1 MTPGVI
7 LSMLY
12 CGAAFGGSF
21 LFMRIAAPDLPAPV
35 VAFLRVTIAAAVLL
49 IVSGPRAGEALGALR
64 REWRKFAVLGV
75 FMTGGPFL
83 LFAAAE
89 QTITA
94 GLGAVL
100 NATTPMWTVL
110 IVTVW
115 LRQRLTVA
123 RVAAIIVGFAG
134 VAVIVGAE
142 SLRIGPEAWTGVIL
156 ATVAASLYGIGLTFA
171 RRNMGAH
178 EPIPLAFGQL
188 AAGSV
193 LLAPFALL
201 TAGDA
206 HPTLASMSA
215 ILGISI
221 VSTAIAWPLLF
232 RLNRQVGPLA
242 TSTIP
247 FLNPIFGVLW
257 GALFLHEAVTAS
269 LLGGGLLVFVALAL
283 ILDIRPRRF
292 ARAVPPA

>member
-21 LFMRIAAPDLPAPV
+21 LFMRVAAPDLPPPV
-35 VAFLRVTIAAAVLL
+35 VAFLRIGIAAVALL
-49 IVSGPRAGEALGALR
+49 LVSGTPALR
-64 REWRKFAVLGV
+64 ALRQDWRKFAFLGV

-110 IVTVW
+110 IVFFW
-115 LRQRLTVA
+115 LKQPLTAA
-123 RVAAIIVGFAG
+123 RIAAIVIGFAG
-134 VAVIVGAE
+134 VGVIVGTE
-142 SLRIGPEAWTGVIL
+142 GLRIGPDAWVGVAL

-171 RRNMGAH
+171 RRNLSGH
-178 EPIPLAFGQL
+178 EPLELAFGQL
-188 AAGSV
+188 AAGAI
-193 LLAPFALL
+193 LLSPFALL
-201 TAGDA
+201 TSGSA
-206 HPTLASMSA
+206 HPTVASGAA
-215 ILGISI
+215 ILGIAI
-221 VSTAIAWPLLF
+221 FSTAIAWPLLF

-257 GALFLHEAVTAS
+257 GALFLHEAVTPS
-269 LLGGGLLVFVALAL
+269 LLGGGLLVFIALAL
-283 ILDIRPRRF
+283 ILDVRPRRT
-292 ARAVPPA
+292 ARVTSA

>member
-1 MTPGVI
+1 MTPGVV

-21 LFMRIAAPDLPAPV
+21 LFMRVAAPDLPPPV
-35 VAFLRVTIAAAVLL
+35 VAFLRIGIAALALL
-49 IVSGPRAGEALGALR
+49 LVSRGPALR
-64 REWRKFAVLGV
+64 ALRQDWRKFAFLGV

-110 IVTVW
+110 IVYFW
-115 LRQRLTVA
+115 LKQPLTPA
-123 RVAAIIVGFAG
+123 RVAAIVIGFAG
-134 VAVIVGAE
+134 VGVIVGTE
-142 SLRIGPEAWTGVIL
+142 GLRIGPDAWVGVGL
-156 ATVAASLYGIGLTFA
+156 ATLAASLYGIGLTFA
-171 RRNMGAH
+171 RRNLSGH
-178 EPIPLAFGQL
+178 EPLELAFGQL
-188 AAGSV
+188 AAGAV

-201 TAGDA
+201 TSGSA
-206 HPTLASMSA
+206 HPTVASGAA
-215 ILGISI
+215 ILGIAI
-221 VSTAIAWPLLF
+221 FSTAIAWPLLF

-257 GALFLHEAVTAS
+257 GALFLHEAVTPS
-269 LLGGGLLVFVALAL
+269 LLGGGLLVFTALAL
-283 ILDIRPRRF
+283 ILDIRPRRA
-292 ARAVPPA
+292 ARVTAAS

>member
-1 MTPGVI
+1 MTPAVV

-21 LFMRIAAPDLPAPV
+21 LFMRVAAPDLPPAV
-35 VAFLRVTIAAAVLL
+35 VAFLRIAIASLVLL
-49 IVSGPRAGEALGALR
+49 AVSGRPALR
-64 REWRKFAVLGV
+64 ALRADWRKFAFLGV

-110 IVTVW
+110 IVFFW
-115 LRQRLTVA
+115 LGQPLTAA
-123 RVAAIIVGFAG
+123 RIAAIVIGFAG
-134 VAVIVGAE
+134 VAVIVGTE
-142 SLRIGPEAWTGVIL
+142 GLRIGPDAWTGVVF

-171 RRNMGAH
+171 RRNMGQH
-178 EPIPLAFGQL
+178 PPVQLAFGQL
-188 AAGSV
+188 AAGAI

-201 TAGDA
+201 TSGDA
-206 HPTLASMSA
+206 HPTAASA
-215 ILGISI
+215 AAVLGIAI

-232 RLNRQVGPLA
+232 RLNRQVGPLV

-257 GALFLHEAVTAS
+257 GALFLHEAVTPT
-269 LLGGGLLVFVALAL
+269 LIGGGALVFVALAL
-283 ILDIRPRRF
+283 ILDVLPRRRPGPVS
-292 ARAVPPA
+292 A

>member
-1 MTPGVI
+1 MTPAVV

-21 LFMRIAAPDLPAPV
+21 LFMRVAAPDLPPPV
-35 VAFLRVTIAAAVLL
+35 VAFLRIGIASLVLL
-49 IVSGPRAGEALGALR
+49 IVSGRPALR
-64 REWRKFAVLGV
+64 ALREDWRKFAFLGV

-110 IVTVW
+110 IVFFW
-115 LRQRLTVA
+115 LGQPLTAA
-123 RVAAIIVGFAG
+123 RIAAIVIGFAG
-134 VAVIVGAE
+134 VAVIVGTE
-142 SLRIGPEAWTGVIL
+142 GLRIGPEAWTGVGL
-156 ATVAASLYGIGLTFA
+156 ATLAASLYGIGLTFA
-171 RRNMGAH
+171 RRNMGQH
-178 EPIPLAFGQL
+178 PPIQLAFGQL
-188 AAGSV
+188 AAGAV

-201 TAGDA
+201 TSGDA
-206 HPTLASMSA
+206 HPTAASA
-215 ILGISI
+215 AAVFGIAI

-232 RLNRQVGPLA
+232 RLNRQVGPLV

-257 GALFLHEAVTAS
+257 GALFLHEAVTPT
-269 LLGGGLLVFVALAL
+269 LIGGGALVFVALAL
-283 ILDIRPRRF
+283 ILDVRPRR
-292 ARAVPPA
+292 RPGPAPA

>member
-1 MTPGVI
+1 F
-7 LSMLY
+7 
-12 CGAAFGGSF
+12 AF
-21 LFMRIAAPDLPAPV
+21 
-35 VAFLRVTIAAAVLL
+35 
-49 IVSGPRAGEALGALR
+49 
-64 REWRKFAVLGV
+64 LGV

-115 LRQRLTVA
+115 LRQPLTLA
-123 RVAAIIVGFAG
+123 RIAAIVIGFAG
-134 VAVIVGAE
+134 VAVIVGTE
-142 SLRIGPEAWTGVIL
+142 SLRIGPEAWNGVVL
-156 ATVAASLYGIGLTFA
+156 ATVAASLYGFGLTFA
-171 RRNMGAH
+171 RRNMQAY

-193 LLAPFALL
+193 LLTPFALA
-201 TAGDA
+201 TAGAA
-206 HPTLASMSA
+206 HPTLGSMSA
-215 ILGISI
+215 ILGIAI
-221 VSTAIAWPLLF
+221 LSTAIAWPLLF

-242 TSTIP
+242 TSTVP

-257 GALFLHEAVTAS
+257 GALFLSEAVTPS
-269 LLGGGLLVFVALAL
+269 LLGGGLLVFIALAL
-283 ILDIRPRRF
+283 ILDVRPWRF
-292 ARAVPPA
+292 AWRSAT

>member
-21 LFMRIAAPDLPAPV
+21 LFMRIAAPDLPPPA
-35 VAFLRVTIAAAVLL
+35 VAFLRVSIAAAVLL
-49 IVSGPRAGEALGALR
+49 LISGTTALQAFR
-64 REWRKFAVLGV
+64 RDWRRFAFLGV

-110 IVTVW
+110 IVAIW
-115 LRQRLTVA
+115 LRQPLTLA
-123 RVAAIIVGFAG
+123 RVAAIVIGFAG
-134 VAVIVGAE
+134 VAVIVGTE
-142 SLRIGPEAWTGVIL
+142 GLRIGPEAWTGVGL
-156 ATVAASLYGIGLTFA
+156 ASVAASLYGIGLTFA
-171 RRNMGAH
+171 RRHMSGHA
-178 EPIPLAFGQL
+178 PVALAFGQL
-188 AAGSV
+188 AAGAL

-201 TAGDA
+201 TAGEA
-206 HPTLASMSA
+206 HPTVASAAA
-215 ILGISI
+215 IFGIAI

-257 GALFLHEAVTAS
+257 GALFLREAVTPT

-283 ILDIRPRRF
+283 ILDVRPRRA
-292 ARAVPPA
+292 ARPTPA

>member
-21 LFMRIAAPDLPAPV
+21 LFMRVAAPDLPAPV
-35 VAFLRVTIAAAVLL
+35 VAFLRVTIAAAALL
-49 IVSGPRAGEALGALR
+49 LVSGSGAPEVLRAMR
-64 REWRKFAVLGV
+64 RDWRKFAFLGV
-75 FMTGGPFL
+75 SMTGGPFL

-94 GLGAVL
+94 GLGSVL

-115 LRQRLTVA
+115 LRQPLTLA
-123 RVAAIIVGFAG
+123 RIAAIAIGFAG
-134 VAVIVGAE
+134 VAVIVGTE
-142 SLRIGPEAWTGVIL
+142 SLRIGPEAWNGVAL
-156 ATVAASLYGIGLTFA
+156 ATVAASLYGFGLTFA
-171 RRNMGAH
+171 RRNMAAY
-178 EPIPLAFGQL
+178 EPIPLALGQL

-193 LLAPFALL
+193 LLAPFALA
-201 TAGDA
+201 TAGAA

-215 ILGISI
+215 ILGIAI
-221 VSTAIAWPLLF
+221 LSTAIAWPLLF
-232 RLNRQVGPLA
+232 HLNRQVGPLA
-242 TSTIP
+242 TSTVP

-257 GALFLHEAVTAS
+257 GALFLSEAVTPS

-283 ILDIRPRRF
+283 ILNVRPWRLSWRR
-292 ARAVPPA
+292 AT

>member
-1 MTPGVI
+1 MTPGVV

-21 LFMRIAAPDLPAPV
+21 LFMRVAAPDLPPPV
-35 VAFLRVTIAAAVLL
+35 VAFLRIGIAALALL
-49 IVSGPRAGEALGALR
+49 LVSRGPALR
-64 REWRKFAVLGV
+64 ALRQDWRKFAFLGV

-110 IVTVW
+110 IVFFW
-115 LRQRLTVA
+115 LKQPLTAA
-123 RVAAIIVGFAG
+123 RVAAIVIGFAG
-134 VAVIVGAE
+134 VGVIVGTE
-142 SLRIGPEAWTGVIL
+142 GLRIGPDAWVGVAL
-156 ATVAASLYGIGLTFA
+156 ATLAASLYGIGLTFA
-171 RRNMGAH
+171 RRNLSGH
-178 EPIPLAFGQL
+178 EPLELAFGQL
-188 AAGSV
+188 AAGAV

-201 TAGDA
+201 TSGSA
-206 HPTLASMSA
+206 HPTPASAAA
-215 ILGISI
+215 IFGIAI

-257 GALFLHEAVTAS
+257 GALFLHEAVTPS
-269 LLGGGLLVFVALAL
+269 LLGGGLLVFIALAL
-283 ILDIRPRRF
+283 ILDVRPRR
-292 ARAVPPA
+292 AVPAPPA

>member
-1 MTPGVI
+1 MTPGVV

-21 LFMRIAAPDLPAPV
+21 LFMRVAAPDLPPPV
-35 VAFLRVTIAAAVLL
+35 VAFLRIGIAALALL
-49 IVSGPRAGEALGALR
+49 LVSRGPALR
-64 REWRKFAVLGV
+64 ALRQDWRKFAFLGV

-110 IVTVW
+110 IVFFW
-115 LRQRLTVA
+115 LKQPLTAA
-123 RVAAIIVGFAG
+123 RVAAIVIGFAG
-134 VAVIVGAE
+134 VGVIVGTE
-142 SLRIGPEAWTGVIL
+142 GLRIGPDAWVGVAL
-156 ATVAASLYGIGLTFA
+156 ATLAASLYGIGLTFA
-171 RRNMGAH
+171 RRNLSGH
-178 EPIPLAFGQL
+178 EPLELAFGQL
-188 AAGSV
+188 AAGAV

-201 TAGDA
+201 TSGSA
-206 HPTLASMSA
+206 HPTPASAAA
-215 ILGISI
+215 IFGIAI

-232 RLNRQVGPLA
+232 SLNRQVGPLA

-257 GALFLHEAVTAS
+257 GALFLHEAVTPS
-269 LLGGGLLVFVALAL
+269 LLGGGLLVFIALAL
-283 ILDIRPRRF
+283 ILDVRPRR
-292 ARAVPPA
+292 AVPAPPA

>member
-21 LFMRIAAPDLPAPV
+21 LFMRVAAPDLPPPV
-35 VAFLRVTIAAAVLL
+35 VAFLRVGIAALALL
-49 IVSGPRAGEALGALR
+49 LVSRGPALR
-64 REWRKFAVLGV
+64 ALRQDWRKFAFLGV

-110 IVTVW
+110 IVFFW
-115 LRQRLTVA
+115 LKQPLTRA
-123 RVAAIIVGFAG
+123 RIAAIVIGFAG
-134 VAVIVGAE
+134 VAVIVGTE
-142 SLRIGPEAWTGVIL
+142 GLRIGPDAWVGVAL
-156 ATVAASLYGIGLTFA
+156 AALASSLYGIGLTFA
-171 RRNMGAH
+171 RRNLSGH
-178 EPIPLAFGQL
+178 EPLELAFGQL
-188 AAGSV
+188 AAGAV

-201 TAGDA
+201 TSGSA
-206 HPTLASMSA
+206 HPTIASGAA
-215 ILGISI
+215 ILGIAI
-221 VSTAIAWPLLF
+221 FSTAIAWPLLF

-257 GALFLHEAVTAS
+257 GALFLHELVTLS
-269 LLGGGLLVFVALAL
+269 LLGGGLLVFIALAL
-283 ILDIRPRRF
+283 ILDIRPRR
-292 ARAVPPA
+292 APRVTPAS